1 MLVFLDFE
9 ASSLGKNSYPV
20 EVAWV
25 FEDGTSRAH
34 LIRPTPDW
42 TDWSVKAERIHGLSR
57 RRLHQEGTPA
67 AEVARDMLEAL
78 EGHALYASAPSW
90 DGKWLSVLLRAGGL
104 PRHALRLGKSDDV
117 FLEHARA
124 IMDGTF
130 TRREIADFVK
140 GMIESTEPAQPIH
153 QALGD
158 ATLEHARWLSIREAA
173 AQAVTE
179 RRNAP
184 AAPP

>member
-9 ASSLGKNSYPV
+9 ASSLGKKSYPV

-25 FEDGTSRAH
+25 FEDGTSRSH
-34 LIRPTPDW
+34 LIRPAPEWD
-42 TDWSVKAERIHGLSR
+42 DWSMKAERIHGLTR
-57 RRLHQEGTPA
+57 RRLHQEGTPV
-67 AEVARDMLEAL
+67 EDVAREMLETL
-78 EGHALYASAPSW
+78 GGHALYASAPSW

-140 GMIESTEPAQPIH
+140 GMIESTEPAQPAH
-153 QALGD
+153 RALGD
-158 ATLEHARWLSIREAA
+158 ATLERTRWLAIRDAATQAA
-173 AQAVTE
+173 AGRGNVSSE
-179 RRNAP
+179 
-184 AAPP
+184 

>member
-9 ASSLGKNSYPV
+9 ASSLGKKSYPV

-42 TDWSVKAERIHGLSR
+42 TDWSMKSERIHGLSR
-57 RRLHQEGTPA
+57 RRLHLEGTPVA
-67 AEVARDMLEAL
+67 DVARDMLETL

-90 DGKWLSVLLRAGGL
+90 DGKWLSVLLRTGGL

-117 FLEHARA
+117 FLEHART
-124 IMDGTF
+124 IMDGMF

-140 GMIESTEPAQPIH
+140 GMIERTEPAQPAH
-153 QALGD
+153 RALAD
-158 ATLEHARWLSIREAA
+158 ATLEHTRWLAIRKAA
-173 AQAVTE
+173 TQAVAE
-179 RRNAP
+179 RGEVSG
-184 AAPP
+184 